1 MTKDTLWGLALIIAV
16 VLLWLLMTAVI
27 VGCAPPAG
35 ADGQEGRVVRLED
48 KVPGTTVF
56 RFSDLNGRVTCWSLN
71 YRGITC
77 LEISTARW

>member
-1 MTKDTLWGLALIIAV
+1 MTKDTILGPV
-16 VLLWLLMTAVI
+16 VVILVVSVWLLMTAVI

-48 KVPGTTVF
+48 KVPGETVF
-56 RFSDLNGRVTCWSLN
+56 RFSDLDGRVTCWALN

-77 LEISTARW
+77 LEISAERW